1 MGYFGTICPGTKC
14 PLTTIGWVDDDD
26 DDDDDDDSSNWFWP
40 SESCFSTEPSSL
52 SPTPFN
58 KCWWGLSWYFYADDV
73 DDVDDFDDVDDVDDV
88 DDIDD
93 VDDVDDID
101 DIDFD
106 DADQSCQNLSGRSL
120 MHWCWCTVF
129 VYLEYL
135 VVISV
140 FGFSAKLP

>member
-1 MGYFGTICPGTKC
+1 MMMMMMMTAATGSGLQRAVSQQK
-14 PLTTIGWVDDDD
+14 WAHQQ
-26 DDDDDDDSSNWFWP
+26 
-40 SESCFSTEPSSL
+40 PSSL

-58 KCWWGLSWYFYADDV
+58 KYWWGLSWYFYADDV

-88 DDIDD
+88 DDID
-93 VDDVDDID
+93 
-101 DIDFD
+101 FD

-120 MHWCWCTVF
+120 MHWCWCTVL

-140 FGFSAKLP
+140 FVFSEKLP